1 MFLKKLKIEVLYDP
15 AITLLGMYQQKNIIQ
30 KDTCTPMITAA
41 LFTITKYESNKNDHQ
56 QRNR

>member
-1 MFLKKLKIEVLYDP
+1 MFLKKLKIEIPYDP

-30 KDTCTPMITAA
+30 KDTCTPMITVA

>member
-1 MFLKKLKIEVLYDP
+1 MFLKKLKIEIPYDP